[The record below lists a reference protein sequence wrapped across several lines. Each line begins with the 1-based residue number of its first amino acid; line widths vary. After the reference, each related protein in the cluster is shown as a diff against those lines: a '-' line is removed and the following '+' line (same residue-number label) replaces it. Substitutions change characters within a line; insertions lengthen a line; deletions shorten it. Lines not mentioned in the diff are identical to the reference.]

1 MSVILVTISARSY
14 DNFKSKDV
22 MITEIYHE
30 DRLDGTPSTC
40 ACGEKN

>member
-1 MSVILVTISARSY
+1 
-14 DNFKSKDV
+14 